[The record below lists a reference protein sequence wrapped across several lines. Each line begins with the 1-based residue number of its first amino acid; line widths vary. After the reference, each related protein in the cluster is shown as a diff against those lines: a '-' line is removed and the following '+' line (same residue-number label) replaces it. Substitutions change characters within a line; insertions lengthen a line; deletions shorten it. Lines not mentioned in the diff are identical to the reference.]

1 MRESAFKKSYL
12 TNNQEKSFIPKQDKN
27 NSENNTCLTKI
38 IFDNLGDPIVL
49 LDEQLR
55 ILENNLSFL
64 ELFDK
69 PSKNILNKSFF
80 TVDNKKW
87 NHQKIKTLITS
98 VLQENTLNTSTIK
111 LEIEEKHYEISAK
124 KLPKTEKPSTLLL
137 LTLKDITASKNLEHK
152 LLDQISNYDQLIYLS
167 PYLIAI
173 LKGED
178 LIIEI
183 ANDTI
188 LENWGKG
195 KNVIGKPLLEVI
207 PEIKEQGFED
217 LLLEVIRTGKAYHA
231 CEVPAE
237 HLKEGKRIK
246 DFYDFAYQ
254 PIFSLD
260 GKVDKVAVIAT
271 NVSKQTE
278 LYHEISENE
287 KKFRQMIDLLPDK
300 IINADAT
307 GEIIYYNKSWQEY
320 TGLSLE
326 KLQNKGWTKIIHP
339 DDKKEFFEKLNKAY
353 KVGDNQE
360 MELRCLNK
368 LGTYKWH
375 LYRAVAV
382 HDETGKIKTWLS
394 TCTEIHKVKEEQRRK
409 EEFLKMVSHELKT
422 PVTSIKGYVQ
432 LLLSMINA
440 KEEIPEELVPVQR
453 SLKRIDSQV
462 SRLTRLISEM
472 LDLSRVENSKLEL
485 KKTIFNLNELV
496 YETVEDIKFSSDI
509 GKVIFHDTFEMDV
522 YGDRDRIGQV
532 LINLITNAIKY
543 APKGQ
548 YIEIAI
554 YKKDEH
560 FGAVSVKDYGIG
572 IPKKDLIKIFD
583 RFYRVEGENEGT
595 FSGFGIG
602 LFLVKEIIDR
612 HGGTI
617 DVESKKGKGS
627 KFTFTLPLNNFNKN
641 N

>member
-1 MRESAFKKSYL
+1 M
-12 TNNQEKSFIPKQDKN
+12 TNSQENSITRKQDKN
-27 NSENNTCLTKI
+27 SSENSICLPKI
-38 IFDNLGDPIVL
+38 IFDNLGDPVVL

-55 ILENNLSFL
+55 VLESNQAFLALS
-64 ELFDK
+64 DK
-69 PSKNILNKSFF
+69 PSENILNKSFF
-80 TVDNKKW
+80 GIDNKKW
-87 NHQKIKTLITS
+87 DHKKIKLLLNSILHETPSTNVPIT
-98 VLQENTLNTSTIK
+98 
-111 LEIEEKHYEISAK
+111 LEIAHKHYEISAK
-124 KLPKTEKPSTLLL
+124 KLSFTEELSSDRILVS
-137 LTLKDITASKNLEHK
+137 LKDITSSITLERK
-152 LLDQISNYDQLIYLS
+152 LQEQISNYDQLIYLS

-173 LKGED
+173 LQGEK

-195 KNVIGKPLLEVI
+195 KNIIGKPLLEVL
-207 PEIKEQGFED
+207 PEIRKQGFED
-217 LLLEVIRTGKAYHA
+217 LLLQVLATGKAYHA
-231 CEVPAE
+231 FEVPAE
-237 HLKEGKRIK
+237 HFKEGKMVK
-246 DFYDFAYQ
+246 DYYDFAYQ
-254 PIFSLD
+254 PIFSLN
-260 GKVDKVAVIAT
+260 GKVEKVAVIAT

-278 LYHEISENE
+278 LYHKISESE

-300 IINADAT
+300 IISANPT

-320 TGLSLE
+320 TGLSLK

-339 DDKKEFFEKLNKAY
+339 DDKEEFFKKLNVAY
-353 KVGDNQE
+353 ATGEGQE
-360 MELRCLNK
+360 MELRFLNK
-368 LGTYKWH
+368 SGKYKWH
-375 LYRAVAV
+375 LYRAVAI
-382 HDETGKIKTWLS
+382 HDETGNIKTWLS
-394 TCTEIHKVKEEQRRK
+394 TCTEIHRVKEEQRRK

-440 KEEIPEELVPVQR
+440 NQEFPEALVPVQR

-485 KKTIFNLNELV
+485 KKTHFSLNELI
-496 YETVEDIKFSSDI
+496 YETVEDIRFSSDLSE
-509 GKVIFHDTFEMDV
+509 VEFHDSFEMEV
-522 YGDRDRIGQV
+522 LADRDRVGQV

-543 APKGQ
+543 APKSQ
-548 YIEIAI
+548 LIEIAI
-554 YKKDEH
+554 YKKDENY
-560 FGAVSVKDYGIG
+560 GAISVKDYGIG
-572 IPKKDLIKIFD
+572 IPKKDLSKIFD
-583 RFYRVEGENEGT
+583 RFYRVEGENEET

-627 KFTFTLPLNNFNKN
+627 KFTFTLPLINFNKN